1 MLNIKKYS
9 HLHFILIFSIFALSF
24 AYFVELVL
32 NHKPCNLCLLQRIPY
47 VAAILL
53 ISLIFILNKHKVLI
67 SKIIIIFFM
76 FGALISFYHL
86 GIEQGFF
93 TESFVCL
100 SDNDKNVL
108 SATELLKEL
117 KNTKISCKNVG
128 FTILGISLATLN
140 TIISLGLSVIIFL
153 NLKNNENK

>member
-1 MLNIKKYS
+1 
-9 HLHFILIFSIFALSF
+9 
-24 AYFVELVL
+24 
-32 NHKPCNLCLLQRIPY
+32 
-47 VAAILL
+47 
-53 ISLIFILNKHKVLI
+53 
-67 SKIIIIFFM
+67 M